1 MRSTSSSRSQTPA
14 AVVDPKAAAKAANL
28 RYVSD
33 AMPGITRHRA
43 GKGFT
48 YRDPDGRPIR
58 DRDELAR
65 IRSLAVPPA
74 WKEVWICPHPN
85 GHLQAVG
92 KDARGRKQ
100 YRYHARWREVRDET
114 KFEHLLAFG
123 RALPRI
129 RKRLDADLS
138 LPGLQREKVLA
149 AVVRLMEYTHG
160 RVGNAEYTKQNKTYG
175 LTTLRDDHVRVRGAQ
190 IEVKFKGKHG
200 ILHHRRLSDAR
211 LAKIMQNCSD
221 LPGEELFQY
230 LDENGE
236 QKLVTSSDVNDY
248 LREISGQQVTA
259 KYFRTWAAT
268 RRAVQECISCG
279 DEKPT
284 KKSIV
289 EIAAR
294 VAERMGNTPA
304 VCRKSYIHP
313 RVFEAHLSGA
323 LREFCAT
330 TQRGTREPSR
340 AAVEKVVLRLL
351 AAEIDARA

>member
-1 MRSTSSSRSQTPA
+1 MPDSGVPTL
-14 AVVDPKAAAKAANL
+14 DPKVAAKAARL
-28 RYVSD
+28 RYVTD
-33 AMPGITRHRA
+33 DRPGITRHRA
-43 GKGFT
+43 GKGFA
-48 YRDPDGRPIR
+48 YRDPDGRPLR
-58 DRDELAR
+58 DRAEIAR
-65 IRSLAVPPA
+65 IRALAVPPA
-74 WKEVWICPHPN
+74 WTDVWICPDPN

-100 YRYHARWREVRDET
+100 YRYHPRWREVRDET

-129 RKRLDADLS
+129 RGRVDADLRR
-138 LPGLQREKVLA
+138 PGLPREKVLA

-160 RVGNAEYTKQNKTYG
+160 RVGNAEYTKQNRTYG
-175 LTTLRDDHVRVRGAQ
+175 LTTLRNDHVRIRGAR
-190 IEVKFKGKHG
+190 IEVKFRGKHG
-200 ILHHRRLSDAR
+200 IVQHRKLTDSR
-211 LAKIMQNCSD
+211 LARIIENCSD

-230 LDENGE
+230 LDETGE
-236 QKLVTSSDVNDY
+236 PRLVTSSDVNDY
-248 LREISGQQVTA
+248 LREISGRQVTA

-268 RRAVQECISCG
+268 RRAVQECIACV

-284 KKSIV
+284 KKSVV

-323 LREFCAT
+323 LAPLCAAAR
-330 TQRGTREPSR
+330 RGGREPPR
-340 AAVEKVVLRLL
+340 AVVERVVLRLL
-351 AAEIDARA
+351 AAEVQARG